1 MIQFSNSAMST
12 LKEAEFLGPDSKES
26 SIIHMDL
33 DRSFLPVPSAVK
45 ASIFESFVRQNIT
58 DSEADVRSSL
68 EKLVGYNYGFP
79 GDSCP
84 DVTFNNRSCGFS
96 KEIIYGSTCLTLF
109 NKLVLCC
116 MREQGAF
123 LFPMGTNGHYVS
135 AAKFMN
141 AKTSTIQNKWRNKDS

>member
-1 MIQFSNSAMST
+1 
-12 LKEAEFLGPDSKES
+12 
-26 SIIHMDL
+26 MDL
-33 DRSFLPVPSAVK
+33 DRSFLPVPSPLGGSIL
-45 ASIFESFVRQNIT
+45 ASFARRNVMDFET
-58 DSEADVRSSL
+58 DVRSSI
-68 EKLVGYNYGFP
+68 EQLVGDNYGFP

-123 LFPMGTNGHYVS
+123 LFPMGTIGPYVP

-141 AKTSTIQNKWRNKDS
+141 AKTSTIQNKCTFRLQD